1 MRGCALS
8 KRQSFEEDMAKLEAL
23 VEELEQN
30 ELGLEESIKAFE
42 EGMKLTRELMKSL
55 EKAQERVR
63 KLTRTEQGAFE
74 LEDFGTADDDEQ

>member
-1 MRGCALS
+1 MS

-23 VEELEQN
+23 VEQLEQN

-42 EGMKLTRELMKSL
+42 DGMKLAKDLMKSL

-74 LEDFGTADDDEQ
+74 LEEFGAADDDEQ